1 MAEIGLFYVPAQT
14 FPFISALLLM
24 AQSVPLSLV
33 SVYVHGPFGW
43 NDFSP
48 ESCTAT
54 LLLGVCALSGF
65 YAELGYGWP
74 RVLRFG
80 VSKS

>member
-1 MAEIGLFYVPAQT
+1 MAEIGLLYVPAQA

-24 AQSVPLSLV
+24 AQSARLSLG

-54 LLLGVCALSGF
+54 LLLGLCALSGF
-65 YAELGYGWP
+65 DAEFGFGWP
-74 RVLRFG
+74 RL
-80 VSKS
+80 

>member
-1 MAEIGLFYVPAQT
+1 MAEIGLFYVLAQT

-33 SVYVHGPFGW
+33 SVYIHGPFGW

-48 ESCTAT
+48 ENCTAIVE
-54 LLLGVCALSGF
+54 LRFCALILF
-65 YAELGYGWP
+65 YAESGYGWP
-74 RVLRFG
+74 CVLRYRY
-80 VSKS
+80 V